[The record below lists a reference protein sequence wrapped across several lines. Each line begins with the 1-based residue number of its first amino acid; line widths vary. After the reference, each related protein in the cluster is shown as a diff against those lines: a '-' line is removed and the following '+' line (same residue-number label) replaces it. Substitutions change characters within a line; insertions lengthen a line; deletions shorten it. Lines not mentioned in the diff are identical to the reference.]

1 MSGPELRAA
10 GHLSTRM
17 PDISNRTLARRAA
30 LAALVAAPW
39 IWTGARAQPTVPLR
53 PTPAQTEGPF
63 YPLELPADS
72 DHDLLR
78 NGMRDY
84 RLGTPAWVEGRVL
97 DTDGSALR
105 GAQVEIWQCDQ
116 QGAYR
121 HPRDRGQA
129 DPAFQ
134 GFGRVT
140 AGADGGWRF
149 RTIRPSP
156 YAGRTPHIHLKVRLG
171 RNELLTTQLYVEG
184 DPGNGGDFLWRRLDA
199 AGRSALTRP
208 FMPGPDGLRAQYTL
222 VVRA

>member
-10 GHLSTRM
+10 GRLSTRM
-17 PDISNRTLARRAA
+17 PDISNRALARRAA
-30 LAALVAAPW
+30 LAALVTAPW
-39 IWTGARAQPTVPLR
+39 IWTGARAQPAAPLR

-97 DTDGSALR
+97 D
-105 GAQVEIWQCDQ
+105 
-116 QGAYR
+116 
-121 HPRDRGQA
+121 
-129 DPAFQ
+129 
-134 GFGRVT
+134 
-140 AGADGGWRF
+140 
-149 RTIRPSP
+149 
-156 YAGRTPHIHLKVRLG
+156 
-171 RNELLTTQLYVEG
+171 
-184 DPGNGGDFLWRRLDA
+184 A

-208 FMPGPDGLRAQYTL
+208 FVPGPDGLRAQYTL